1 MLIIK
6 LFIIRFYAVYALL
19 LTTALI
25 LLHSSVKKHAH
36 MTESGTGTLIVIS
49 FSVCNVRN
57 ILHCIMTTSPW
68 LTTQWYLALTIQ
80 EPPHIPRSICHHN
93 KLVFCAQLVFGKPGF
108 KVSQNVWEGFSC
120 IHLLL
125 CDACQ
130 FHAKPRECWVE
141 HRPAIC
147 LEVVYH
153 LLQLCADKDSWKL
166 NDFMPVNITQTTI
179 HTVYCT
185 NAGSQNFTSSGA
197 TWTKPKFPI
206 FIFSHWDVML
216 YTTQQLRNKNQI
228 LRVIRSIDLFTC
240 CLKVYNHIIWYVF
253 AACD

>member
-1 MLIIK
+1 
-6 LFIIRFYAVYALL
+6 
-19 LTTALI
+19 
-25 LLHSSVKKHAH
+25 
-36 MTESGTGTLIVIS
+36 
-49 FSVCNVRN
+49 
-57 ILHCIMTTSPW
+57 
-68 LTTQWYLALTIQ
+68 
-80 EPPHIPRSICHHN
+80 
-93 KLVFCAQLVFGKPGF
+93 
-108 KVSQNVWEGFSC
+108 
-120 IHLLL
+120 
-125 CDACQ
+125 
-130 FHAKPRECWVE
+130 
-141 HRPAIC
+141 
-147 LEVVYH
+147 
-153 LLQLCADKDSWKL
+153 LQLCADKDSWKL